1 MEALMATP
9 TGSGDVGRIEHELA
23 QVRDDLGRTVAEIGT
38 RLTPAHIMEQAK
50 QSLKDATT
58 DTTRAV
64 AHSAS
69 TMATGIASRTRDVA
83 LDARDRV
90 QAHPLMAGVIGAG
103 LGAALWAVS
112 AAMRDRKRLIPREW
126 DEPFARSSHRVPVG
140 FRDWGRTSRLVPL
153 AAAAAAAWL
162 VWRSRQAASEDLA
175 YATDYESDYDA
186 APDYRL
192 E

>member
-1 MEALMATP
+1 MATP
-9 TGSGDVGRIEHELA
+9 TGSADVGRIEHEIA

-38 RLTPAHIMEQAK
+38 RLTPSHLMEQAK

-64 AHSAS
+64 AQSATTVAS
-69 TMATGIASRTRDVA
+69 GIATRTRDVA
-83 LDARDRV
+83 MDARDHV
-90 QAHPLMAGVIGAG
+90 QAHPMMAGLIGAG
-103 LGAALWAVS
+103 LGAALWAARAS
-112 AAMRDRKRLIPREW
+112 MRERKRLVPREW
-126 DEPFARSSHRVPVG
+126 DEPFHRSSSRVPVG
-140 FRDWGRTSRLVPL
+140 FRPQGRTSQLLPL

-162 VWRSRQAASEDLA
+162 IWRSRRAGDVDPYTSS
-175 YATDYESDYDA
+175 YGTTGYDT

>member
-1 MEALMATP
+1 MATP
-9 TGSGDVGRIEHELA
+9 TGSPDVGRIEHEIA

-38 RLTPAHIMEQAK
+38 RLTPSHLMEQAK

-64 AHSAS
+64 AQSAT
-69 TMATGIASRTRDVA
+69 TMASGIAHRTRDVA

-90 QAHPLMAGVIGAG
+90 QAHPMIAGVIGAG
-103 LGAALWAVS
+103 LGAALWAGRAS
-112 AAMRDRKRLIPREW
+112 MRDRRRLVPREW
-126 DEPFARSSHRVPVG
+126 DEPFNRSSARVPVG
-140 FRDWGRTSRLVPL
+140 FGQWGRTNRLVPL
-153 AAAAAAAWL
+153 AAAAVAAWL
-162 VWRSRQAASEDLA
+162 IWRYRVEMSAGDDYLASSGEA
-175 YATDYESDYDA
+175 GYDA